1 MSSVNLANVNISLNE
16 FQRLS
21 KGDHNAGEVKLAGE
35 AKLAKINNHVHMT
48 GRNVVAIPHEEV
60 FAIKKAFV
68 TALADGGVGADEI
81 TRIRKDLG
89 LAPDGAVD
97 RSLKSRSVRPLT
109 RQQIREILDRNAAT
123 LNAFAEEHGTETR
136 IRTSEQLYGT
146 DGMRADRAGRRDA
159 VNAALAAPG
168 RALDV
173 NKDIANFQR
182 VVSNGGEFTDYGTR
196 IEMQQVAMNL
206 LDELFVACHGS
217 PREDVPATA
226 TLRLPSGQTLS
237 IPTGLSEAAFARRLE
252 EQILRLSGTKS
263 RPVPVDL
270 EVHSQ
275 FRSLATQEARQ
286 TFLDA
291 LANDPRRGQK
301 ARIAAIA
308 ILYERGVTDYATLNL
323 ANRLSDD
330 DAIALARHLA
340 TLPENAT
347 AEAIAND
354 AFLKALAEK
363 PPKPVKEADQ
373 AYVPAL
379 SNEDFNRGIKESF
392 LNNELLP
399 GYRILAAQTADIVRG
414 RLGARGLPDGKRL
427 NYIVDSSF
435 IGSTIN
441 AAALAAGGRVTP
453 ENLREQFL
461 AAALRCGAERIVQ
474 GLVVA
479 QLAELGRDT
488 RLPLA
493 IVKSFVARNPQAV
506 ERLAA
511 AQSPAEVEDI
521 IADIRAG
528 VAEAVRIN
536 GDLNEVCA
544 GLEGRVRKSLASRL
558 GVPLATI
565 DTAGIQL
572 KGLMNK
578 AAKLQTSIANGKLP
592 LTTREEFQQKFD
604 ELADAFVD
612 ERIQRLAD
620 VDALD
625 LPEAV
630 KDDIKVQLLS
640 TEKVKD
646 IDMAFLAEEAK
657 KINFSPLEEAL
668 NSFSPKE
675 TVFKA
680 MRAVTQEIY
689 AAVDRMLAGKEEVGP
704 DDNGLPIAILAKLLV
719 TSRPGLDRFLR
730 AFYAKPD
737 VKAEVQMKN
746 RTLDPNAPSFGSS
759 PFEQFSSDP
768 AVNGMN
774 AADIRAK
781 KHILEMS
788 RQMAAFRATGGPEG
802 AAFLAAGGAER
813 AEAEGYHVSE
823 LPMLARAFALH
834 KAATGCSDDVAL
846 AAALDRQGKTRRL
859 VAYGGRFTESV
870 ENFRAGLALLDKFAA
885 WYANLSADYAAGKFD
900 TVTKSNA
907 GSTFVYAKAVRG
919 YEMFIFQDLA
929 INTADL
935 SEQDPEKLFGVANN
949 DAMNFFVRGNGSGCT
964 GTLMALPPAKRQV
977 VYAAFRVLEPHVP
990 ELGRHGATNIYDN
1003 EGVLARILRHFDEI
1017 ADLAKAGQLDRTRLN
1032 QILTPDL
1039 DLPPDATPRQVK
1051 EAIEN
1056 RYFKR
1061 YGNSPAKLM
1070 EISSLFTTT
1079 GCTVTEAMNA
1089 MEGGERPAPLPEIAS
1104 TTMSLEQIDGTT
1116 SGGRKFMLGDLKR
1129 PQNPAYIAN
1138 GQHVLSEENN
1148 HFTVKIGGET
1158 IPCAKGAQNEIN
1170 AHIADKIE
1178 ALCGKVHV
1186 EQASTVMRGLSQ
1198 GAHGPFMEIFP
1209 QHGIVKGI
1217 GSEHTP
1223 LTYTLSR
1230 NDETGAVTIH
1240 YSEPE
1245 GFPFKCHW
1253 ETTVALDGTS
1263 STTPVVIEA

>member
-1 MSSVNLANVNISLNE
+1 MPSINLANVNISLNE

-226 TLRLPSGQTLS
+226 TLRLPDGQTLS

-252 EQILRLSGTKS
+252 EQILRLGGAKS
-263 RPVPVDL
+263 RPVPADL

-347 AEAIAND
+347 AGAIAND

-392 LNNELLP
+392 LNNKLLP

-461 AAALRCGAERIVQ
+461 AAALRCGAERIVE

-479 QLAELGRDT
+479 RLTELGRDT
-488 RLPLA
+488 RLPSA

-521 IADIRAG
+521 IADIRAD

-536 GDLNEVCA
+536 GDLNEVYA
-544 GLEGRVRKSLASRL
+544 GLEGRVRKSLANRL

-565 DTAGIQL
+565 DAAGIQL

-578 AAKLQTSIANGKLP
+578 AAKLQTSIANGKPP

-657 KINFSPLEEAL
+657 KINFAPLEEAL

-746 RTLDPNAPSFGSS
+746 HTLDPNAPSFGSS

-846 AAALDRQGKTRRL
+846 EAALDHQGKTRRL

-885 WYANLSADYAAGKFD
+885 WYANLSADFAAGKFD

-907 GSTFVYAKAVRG
+907 ASTFVYAKAVRG

-935 SEQDPEKLFGVANN
+935 NEQDPEKLFGVANN

-964 GTLMALPPAKRQV
+964 GTLVALPPAKRQV
-977 VYAAFRVLEPHVP
+977 VYAAFRVLEPHVT
-990 ELGRHGATNIYDN
+990 ELGKHSTDIPEN
-1003 EGVLARILRHFDEI
+1003 ENVLARILRHFDEV
-1017 ADLAKAGQLDRTRLN
+1017 ADLVKSGQLTRARLN

-1056 RYFKR
+1056 RYFER
-1061 YGNSPAKLM
+1061 YGNSQAKLM
-1070 EISSLFTTT
+1070 EVFVLLTTT
-1079 GCTVTEAMNA
+1079 GCTVTELMTA

-1104 TTMSLEQIDGTT
+1104 TTMGLEEIDGTT
-1116 SGGRKFMLGDLKR
+1116 SSGRKYMLVDLKR
-1129 PQNPAYIAN
+1129 PSNPSFIAN

-1158 IPCAKGAQNEIN
+1158 IPCAKGAEDKVN

-1186 EQASTVMRGLSQ
+1186 AQASTVMRGLSQ
-1198 GAHGPFMEIFP
+1198 GAHGPLMGIMPE
-1209 QHGIVKGI
+1209 HGIEKRI

-1223 LTYTLSR
+1223 MTYTLSR
-1230 NDETGAVTIH
+1230 NEETGAVTIR

-1245 GFPFKCHW
+1245 GFPFKFHW

-1263 STTPVVIEA
+1263 TTTPVVVEA

>member
-136 IRTSEQLYGT
+136 IRTSEQLYGAG
-146 DGMRADRAGRRDA
+146 GMRADRAGRRDA
-159 VNAALAAPG
+159 VNAALG

-226 TLRLPSGQTLS
+226 TVRLPSGQTLS
-237 IPTGLSEAAFARRLE
+237 IATGLSEAAFAHRLE
-252 EQILRLSGTKS
+252 EQILRLGGAKS
-263 RPVPVDL
+263 RPVPADL

-347 AEAIAND
+347 AGAIAND

-392 LNNELLP
+392 LNNKLLP

-461 AAALRCGAERIVQ
+461 AAALRCGAERIVE

-479 QLAELGRDT
+479 RLTELGRDT
-488 RLPLA
+488 RLPSA

-521 IADIRAG
+521 IADIRAD

-536 GDLNEVCA
+536 GDLNEVYA
-544 GLEGRVRKSLASRL
+544 GLEGR
-558 GVPLATI
+558 
-565 DTAGIQL
+565 
-572 KGLMNK
+572 
-578 AAKLQTSIANGKLP
+578 
-592 LTTREEFQQKFD
+592 
-604 ELADAFVD
+604 
-612 ERIQRLAD
+612 
-620 VDALD
+620 
-625 LPEAV
+625 
-630 KDDIKVQLLS
+630 
-640 TEKVKD
+640 
-646 IDMAFLAEEAK
+646 
-657 KINFSPLEEAL
+657 
-668 NSFSPKE
+668 
-675 TVFKA
+675 
-680 MRAVTQEIY
+680 
-689 AAVDRMLAGKEEVGP
+689 
-704 DDNGLPIAILAKLLV
+704 
-719 TSRPGLDRFLR
+719 
-730 AFYAKPD
+730 
-737 VKAEVQMKN
+737 
-746 RTLDPNAPSFGSS
+746 
-759 PFEQFSSDP
+759 
-768 AVNGMN
+768 
-774 AADIRAK
+774 
-781 KHILEMS
+781 
-788 RQMAAFRATGGPEG
+788 
-802 AAFLAAGGAER
+802 
-813 AEAEGYHVSE
+813 
-823 LPMLARAFALH
+823 
-834 KAATGCSDDVAL
+834 
-846 AAALDRQGKTRRL
+846 
-859 VAYGGRFTESV
+859 GR
-870 ENFRAGLALLDKFAA
+870 
-885 WYANLSADYAAGKFD
+885 
-900 TVTKSNA
+900 
-907 GSTFVYAKAVRG
+907 
-919 YEMFIFQDLA
+919 
-929 INTADL
+929 
-935 SEQDPEKLFGVANN
+935 
-949 DAMNFFVRGNGSGCT
+949 
-964 GTLMALPPAKRQV
+964 GT
-977 VYAAFRVLEPHVP
+977 
-990 ELGRHGATNIYDN
+990 
-1003 EGVLARILRHFDEI
+1003 
-1017 ADLAKAGQLDRTRLN
+1017 
-1032 QILTPDL
+1032 
-1039 DLPPDATPRQVK
+1039 
-1051 EAIEN
+1051 
-1056 RYFKR
+1056 
-1061 YGNSPAKLM
+1061 
-1070 EISSLFTTT
+1070 
-1079 GCTVTEAMNA
+1079 
-1089 MEGGERPAPLPEIAS
+1089 
-1104 TTMSLEQIDGTT
+1104 
-1116 SGGRKFMLGDLKR
+1116 
-1129 PQNPAYIAN
+1129 
-1138 GQHVLSEENN
+1138 
-1148 HFTVKIGGET
+1148 
-1158 IPCAKGAQNEIN
+1158 
-1170 AHIADKIE
+1170 
-1178 ALCGKVHV
+1178 
-1186 EQASTVMRGLSQ
+1186 
-1198 GAHGPFMEIFP
+1198 
-1209 QHGIVKGI
+1209 
-1217 GSEHTP
+1217 
-1223 LTYTLSR
+1223 
-1230 NDETGAVTIH
+1230 
-1240 YSEPE
+1240 
-1245 GFPFKCHW
+1245 
-1253 ETTVALDGTS
+1253 
-1263 STTPVVIEA
+1263 